1 MDRYARLRILSCVR
15 VHKRY
20 TALPRP
26 ALLAM
31 RPSEASYAK
40 IRRQDRRM
48 QLPALYMP
56 LTFWRDGYPCV
67 QIGFPCYVPL
77 IHAVPR

>member
-1 MDRYARLRILSCVR
+1 MHDWGCSPVYAYTSDAPLSR
-15 VHKRY
+15 GR
-20 TALPRP
+20 R
-26 ALLAM
+26 
-31 RPSEASYAK
+31 YAK

-56 LTFWRDGYPCV
+56 LTFWCDGYPCV
-67 QIGFPCYVPL
+67 QIGFLCYVPL